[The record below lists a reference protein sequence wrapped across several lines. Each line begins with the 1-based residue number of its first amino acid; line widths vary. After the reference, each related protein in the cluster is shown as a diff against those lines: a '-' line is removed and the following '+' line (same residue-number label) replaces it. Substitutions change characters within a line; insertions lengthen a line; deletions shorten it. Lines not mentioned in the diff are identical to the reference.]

1 MKTEI
6 IAFNLGFCFKRGL
19 SILALDI
26 DAIKENRKVLMDR
39 GTTFVCPGRWKS
51 FPVEAIKKSQKTYKS
66 NAMKKLSA
74 IRCGKQLV
82 LFLSLFVASLPDAL
96 SQNQPGQ
103 TDLNNYPL
111 VTVPLTETRS
121 FYSKI
126 LGQEMV
132 LYIKIPA
139 SYKTSVQKVYPC
151 YYGTDAN
158 RSFAMIADMANSFEV
173 PVIVEPEIFVVGIG
187 YKISDMGDWGAW
199 RTRDLT
205 PTNVPSTDTY
215 WAGLFSK
222 FTGRQLEVKTGG
234 APKFLECIEKEVFP
248 FMESNYRVSSTG
260 RGLGGYSYGG
270 LFSLYVLFKRPELFS
285 LYYAGSPSI
294 RYDKGVLYTY
304 EKEYAATHNDLNATL
319 FMTAGG
325 AEDSVLIANVYKMA
339 AQLES
344 RNYPGLKVETQIFPD
359 ETHMSCVPVAWM
371 RAFRVLYKK

>member
-1 MKTEI
+1 M
-6 IAFNLGFCFKRGL
+6 
-19 SILALDI
+19 
-26 DAIKENRKVLMDR
+26 EN
-39 GTTFVCPGRWKS
+39 
-51 FPVEAIKKSQKTYKS
+51 
-66 NAMKKLSA
+66 LSA
-74 IRCGKQLV
+74 SSYGKKLV
-82 LFLSLFVASLPDAL
+82 LFLSFLFAMLPLAF
-96 SQNQPGQ
+96 SQNQPGK
-103 TDLNNYPL
+103 TDLNDYPL
-111 VTVPLTETRS
+111 VTVRLTETRS
-121 FYSKI
+121 FYSNI
-126 LGQEMV
+126 LEQEMV

-139 SYKTSVQKVYPC
+139 TYKTDTQKIYPC

-187 YKISDMGDWGAW
+187 YKIRDLGDWGAW

-205 PTNVPSTDTY
+205 PTNVPSSDTY
-215 WAGLFSK
+215 WAGIFSK
-222 FTGRQLEVKTGG
+222 FSGRQLEVKTGG
-234 APKFLECIEKEVFP
+234 AEKFLECIEKEVFP
-248 FMESNYRVSSTG
+248 FIESNYRVSATG

-325 AEDSVLIANVYKMA
+325 AEDSALIANVNILA

-344 RNYPGLKVETQIFPD
+344 RNYPGLKVETHVFPD
-359 ETHMSCVPVAWM
+359 ETHMSCVPAAWM